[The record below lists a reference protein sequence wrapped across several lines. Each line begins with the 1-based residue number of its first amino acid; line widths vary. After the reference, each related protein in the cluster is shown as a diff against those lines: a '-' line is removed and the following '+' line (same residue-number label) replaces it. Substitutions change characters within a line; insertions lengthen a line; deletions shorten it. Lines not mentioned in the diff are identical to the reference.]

1 MTRMLAAVTYADLVP
16 HNRVF
21 GVGRGLFSRGPLS
34 RGIAL
39 VCPDV
44 PRTTSNPP
52 LWREGMQVH
61 GAGRTAY
68 TIGKGR
74 RGSARRMVYMINCVD
89 PADTKLIVSGLSRR
103 ERRTLLNAALTYKR
117 SNCKFV
123 ERRHKGRW
131 VLAVQMTRSVV
142 AGEQLIL
149 PCYLA

>member
-1 MTRMLAAVTYADLVP
+1 MTRVLAAVTYADLVP

-44 PRTTSNPP
+44 PRTTSNPQ

-89 PADTKLIVSGLSRR
+89 PADTMLIVSGMSRR
-103 ERRTLLNAALTYKR
+103 ERRTLSR
-117 SNCKFV
+117 SIT
-123 ERRHKGRW
+123 GRW
-131 VLAVQMTRSVV
+131 TRTRTCNSCLW
-142 AGEQLIL
+142 ARMRTCWPRHG
-149 PCYLA
+149 PSRDGTSR